1 MLSDLEGKFEQT
13 IKKLQSDLSTIRTG
27 RASSS
32 LVEDIK
38 VEAYDSVMTL
48 KELAAI
54 SIPEP
59 RQILINPW
67 DKSAVEAIEKA
78 LRANDLNPAVDE
90 DSIRIV
96 LPTLTGEVRERLMKE
111 VGERAEEAKVS
122 LRMVRRSE
130 VENIENAKENK
141 EISEDDMFV
150 QKKKV
155 DEFLEAFN
163 KRVEQISQ
171 EKQDQLAL

>member
-1 MLSDLEGKFEQT
+1 MLSDLEGKFEQS
-13 IKKLQSDLSTIRTG
+13 IKKLQSDLATIRTG

-38 VEAYDSVMTL
+38 VEAYDSVTTL

-67 DKSAVEAIEKA
+67 DKSTVEAIEKA
-78 LRANDLNPAVDE
+78 LRANDLNPTVDA

-96 LPTLTGEVRERLMKE
+96 LPALTGEVRDRLMRE
-111 VGERAEEAKVS
+111 VGERAEETKVAF
-122 LRMVRRSE
+122 RMVRRSE
-130 VENIENAKENK
+130 VESIEKAKENK
-141 EISEDDMFV
+141 EISKDEGFV

-155 DEFLEAFN
+155 AELLEEFN

-171 EKQDQLAL
+171 EKKEQLEL